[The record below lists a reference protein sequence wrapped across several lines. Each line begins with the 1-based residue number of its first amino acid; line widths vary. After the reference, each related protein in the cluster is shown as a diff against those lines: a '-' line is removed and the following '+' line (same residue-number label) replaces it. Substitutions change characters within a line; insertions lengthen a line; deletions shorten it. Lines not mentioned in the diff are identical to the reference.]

1 MIALWFKKLYDLQI
15 ISKSR
20 AHYMADFKDAFLNM
34 FNESWCNKRKQG
46 IETQEPIP
54 IKIWLKHKNQP
65 NMLQFN
71 V

>member
-1 MIALWFKKLYDLQI
+1 
-15 ISKSR
+15 
-20 AHYMADFKDAFLNM
+20 MADFKDAFLNM
-34 FNESWCNKRKQG
+34 FNESCCNKKKQR

-54 IKIWLKHKNQP
+54 IRNWLKHKNQP

>member
-1 MIALWFKKLYDLQI
+1 MIALWFKKLYDLKI
-15 ISKSR
+15 ISKLR
-20 AHYMADFKDAFLNM
+20 AHYMADFKDTFLNM
-34 FNESWCNKRKQG
+34 FNESCRNKRKQG

-54 IKIWLKHKNQP
+54 IRIWWKHKNQP

>member
-15 ISKSR
+15 MSKLR
-20 AHYMADFKDAFLNM
+20 AHYMAYFKDAFLNM
-34 FNESWCNKRKQG
+34 FNESCCNKKKQG

-54 IKIWLKHKNQP
+54 IRISLKHKNQQK
-65 NMLQFN
+65 MLQFN